1 MIDLNPHSCLVGFEI
16 CGHFFF
22 PNKKKFIHTVSSQT
36 SSHQNIKKTK
46 KNTAYK

>member
-22 PNKKKFIHTVSSQT
+22 FQTKKNFIHTVSSQT
-36 SSHQNIKKTK
+36 SSHQNIKKK
-46 KNTAYK
+46 